1 MLLHVCNGST
11 ASGWSCGCHEHIL
24 IATILNGSTAKFCY
38 FGIVCLVEYASIIHD
53 VDKAIASLNTR
64 PCLLE
69 LKTWGSHWWCLGLG
83 GQKLEHRE
91 TSQIWLQDARLK
103 PVHRHNPSGAANG
116 SHLSRQAEKRSNTSQ
131 QRKTSISTVYRT
143 QLNSNVTSSRVTD
156 QKMDPPG

>member
-1 MLLHVCNGST
+1 
-11 ASGWSCGCHEHIL
+11 
-24 IATILNGSTAKFCY
+24 
-38 FGIVCLVEYASIIHD
+38 
-53 VDKAIASLNTR
+53 
-64 PCLLE
+64 
-69 LKTWGSHWWCLGLG
+69 
-83 GQKLEHRE
+83 LEHRE

-156 QKMDPPG
+156 